1 MERYKLQATLR
12 ALEKIGFDVLYTE
25 SVNIPASKPQSRE
38 AQAVREKDRKELLG
52 DLYRKIVDEKKC
64 VLYEGASGY
73 VFGEGNPYSPVVFVG
88 EAPGEEEDQLRRP
101 FVGRAGRYL
110 NQKLEEVGL
119 RREDVYITNVV
130 KSRPP
135 GNRKPTAKEMQSC
148 LPYLRKEI
156 EIINPKLVVCL
167 GATALEGI
175 LGKSLPITKHRGN
188 FFDYPYD
195 RRIKV
200 LLTYHPAYI
209 LRNPGAEK
217 EFVEDLRRIRDFLLS
232 S

>member
-1 MERYKLQATLR
+1 MDKKRLDATLR
-12 ALEKIGFDVLYTE
+12 ALEYIGFDLLFLQET
-25 SVNIPASKPQSRE
+25 K
-38 AQAVREKDRKELLG
+38 KEEVPKEQQIDKRDLL
-52 DLYRKIVDEKKC
+52 DSLYRRLAQEKKC
-64 VLYEGASGY
+64 ILYEGANGY

-88 EAPGEEEDQLRRP
+88 EAPGEEEDQLKRP

-110 NQKLEEVGL
+110 NQKLQEVGL
-119 RREDVYITNVV
+119 RREEVYITNVV

-135 GNRKPTAKEMQSC
+135 GNRKPTPKEMQTC

-156 EIINPKLVVCL
+156 EIISPRLIVCL

-175 LGKSLPITKHRGN
+175 LGKSIPITKHRGQ
-188 FFDYPYD
+188 FLEYPYD
-195 RRIKV
+195 RKIKV

-217 EFVEDLRRIRDFLLS
+217 EFVEDLRKVREFLGGS
-232 S
+232 

>member
-1 MERYKLQATLR
+1 MKKVQTTLT
-12 ALEKIGFDVLYTE
+12 ALAEIGFDVLYLTGE
-25 SVNIPASKPQSRE
+25 GLGEQRTPVL
-38 AQAVREKDRKELLG
+38 VEKERRDRKKMLEEIFAG
-52 DLYRKIVDEKKC
+52 MERDRNC

-88 EAPGEEEDQLRRP
+88 EAPGEEEDQQRRP

-119 RREDVYITNVV
+119 KREEVYITNVV

-156 EIINPKLVVCL
+156 EVIKPKLIVCL
-167 GATALEGI
+167 GSTALEGV
-175 LGKSLPITKHRGN
+175 LGKSLQVSKHRGQL
-188 FFDYPYD
+188 FEYPFNRD
-195 RRIKV
+195 IKV

-209 LRNPGAEK
+209 LRNPGAEG
-217 EFVEDLRRIRDFLLS
+217 EFLEDLKRVRSLLS
-232 S
+232 RL

>member
-1 MERYKLQATLR
+1 ME
-12 ALEKIGFDVLYTE
+12 IGFDALYLE
-25 SVNIPASKPQSRE
+25 EEALKSPKEGLHKVKEPADSKEERLK
-38 AQAVREKDRKELLG
+38 A
-52 DLYRKIVDEKKC
+52 LYRKLEEDKKC
-64 VLYEGASGY
+64 ILYEGASGY
-73 VFGEGNPYSPVVFVG
+73 VFGEGNPHSPVVFVG
-88 EAPGEEEDQLRRP
+88 EAPGEEEDQQKRP

-110 NQKLEEVGL
+110 NQKLEDVGL
-119 RREDVYITNVV
+119 RREEIYITNVV

-135 GNRKPTAKEMQSC
+135 GNRKPTAKEMQTC

-156 EIINPKLVVCL
+156 DIINPRLIVCL

-175 LGKSLPITKHRGN
+175 LGKSLSITKHRGA

-200 LLTYHPAYI
+200 FLTYHPAYI

-217 EFVEDLRRIRDFLLS
+217 EFVEDLKRIKQFLS
-232 S
+232 GS